1 MGPSAAAETLVL
13 VPALNESSTIGDVV
27 RGAREALGCDVLVID
42 DGSADA
48 TRQAALEAGAM
59 VISHPF
65 NLGVGGAIRTG
76 MRVAVRL
83 DRRFVVQLDADGQHE
98 PTEAKRLLDRVVDGA
113 DLVVGTRFGT
123 AGYDVSRGRRA
134 MMRLLART
142 VSRRIGVRVDDTTS
156 GFRAFGPRAVR
167 EFSRAYPTEYLS
179 DTVEALLMAA
189 DSGFSIAVE
198 PVQMHPRQ
206 GGEPSSGR
214 ARSIAQLLRIWLI
227 ILLHPI
233 RARRPQLGATA

>member
-1 MGPSAAAETLVL
+1 MGPRSAAETLVL
-13 VPALNESSTIGDVV
+13 VPALNESATIGDVV
-27 RGAREALGCDVLVID
+27 RGAREALGCEVLVID
-42 DGSADA
+42 DGSEDD
-48 TRQAALEAGAM
+48 TRRAALEAGAM

-76 MRVAVRL
+76 MRAAVRL
-83 DRRFVVQLDADGQHE
+83 DRSFVVQLDADGQHE
-98 PTEAKRLLDRVVDGA
+98 PTEAKRLLDRVIEGA
-113 DLVVGTRFGT
+113 DLAIGSRFGS
-123 AGYDVSRGRRA
+123 AGYEVSRGRRT

-142 VSRRIGVRVDDTTS
+142 VSRRIGITVEDTTS

-179 DTVEALLMAA
+179 DTVEALLLAA
-189 DSGFSIAVE
+189 DSGFRIVVE

-214 ARSIAQLLRIWLI
+214 TRSAARLLRIWLI

-233 RARRPQLGATA
+233 RERRPRTGGTA